1 MSKRVQIAFDLDTNK
16 LKDVYT
22 KATGKTYT
30 SAYKDIE
37 NFMISNEYE
46 HRQGSVYH
54 SLENKTRIE
63 VVRDIKLFQKE
74 NLWFQECIN
83 RLDYGELNKVHD
95 LLPEIKDGKQLR
107 NEKNVEINPLEKGQ
121 ENLQNMFQQYNQKH
135 PPVKHKQKG
144 RER

>member
-1 MSKRVQIAFDLDTNK
+1 MSRRVQIAFDLDTNK

-37 NFMISNEYE
+37 NFMISKGYE

-54 SLENKTRIE
+54 SIKNKTRLR

-135 PPVKHKQKG
+135 PPVKHKHKG
-144 RER
+144 IER